1 MVSTR
6 RLAAILAADV
16 AGYSRLMGAD
26 EEGTHERLKGHLREL
41 VNPKVAEHRGRIV
54 KHTGDGFLAEFAS
67 VLDAVRCAAE
77 VQRAMIDRN
86 AETREEKRI
95 CFRIGVNLGDVIV
108 EPEDIFGDGVNIA
121 ARLQAFAE
129 PGGICISGTVFDH
142 IGNRLPYSFQDIG
155 EQSVKNITRPVRV
168 YALRPETISDL
179 PAPSAAAPL
188 SLYRPAVAPRLS
200 IVVLPFAHLGSDPD
214 EQYFA
219 DGVTED
225 LTTDLSRLADMV
237 VISRNTAFTFKDKRV
252 DTRQIGREL
261 GVRYVL
267 EGSVRR
273 LGNQVRVNA
282 QLIDAET
289 DVHLWAERFDGD
301 AGDPFALQDWVTRR
315 IALALDLELI
325 RTEASRKIE
334 YPDAFDYILRGR
346 AAAAKPPTRDDY
358 ADAIDWFERALALDP
373 HSAEAQSLLAD
384 ALAGRVVDQMTDTA
398 VADIARAQ
406 DLVARALARR
416 AARLSIMPSQYPA
429 PDAQMRRGYFRIPDR
444 DRVRS
449 QRAWRLCQSRLVQAP
464 DRRDRGGDP
473 GAGTGPASQPPR

>member
-1 MVSTR
+1 
-6 RLAAILAADV
+6 
-16 AGYSRLMGAD
+16 
-26 EEGTHERLKGHLREL
+26 
-41 VNPKVAEHRGRIV
+41 
-54 KHTGDGFLAEFAS
+54 
-67 VLDAVRCAAE
+67 
-77 VQRAMIDRN
+77 
-86 AETREEKRI
+86 
-95 CFRIGVNLGDVIV
+95 
-108 EPEDIFGDGVNIA
+108 
-121 ARLQAFAE
+121 
-129 PGGICISGTVFDH
+129 
-142 IGNRLPYSFQDIG
+142 
-155 EQSVKNITRPVRV
+155 
-168 YALRPETISDL
+168 
-179 PAPSAAAPL
+179 
-188 SLYRPAVAPRLS
+188 
-200 IVVLPFAHLGSDPD
+200 VVLPFAHLGSDPD

-289 DVHLWAERFDGD
+289 DAHLWAERFDGD

-473 GAGTGPASQPPR
+473 GTGTGPASQPPR